1 MAFGDKK
8 LYIAKKLNVEI
19 DKHGNEIPYYDI
31 DKIKEY
37 HFSYMPTSGQVDYQ
51 IYGALINNMFSS
63 YLPMTFLGVINSGD
77 IAYLIDGEN
86 QNIDDLVRMDKGN
99 KYCKNDNYR
108 VKLVQPQ
115 NMRLKVLFEKIK
127 FNN

>member
-8 LYIAKKLNVEI
+8 LYIVKKLGVET
-19 DKHGNEIPYYDI
+19 DKHGNEIPFYDI

-51 IYGALINNMFSS
+51 IYGALINNMYSS
-63 YLPMTFLGVINSGD
+63 YLPMTFLGKINSGD

-86 QNIDDLVRMDKGN
+86 QNIDDLVKMDKGN
-99 KYCKNDNYR
+99 KYCKNANYR

>member
-8 LYIAKKLNVEI
+8 LYIVKKLGVET
-19 DKHGNEIPYYDI
+19 DKHGNEIPFYDI

-51 IYGALINNMFSS
+51 IYGALINNMYSS
-63 YLPMTFLGVINSGD
+63 YLPMTFLGKINSGD

-86 QNIDDLVRMDKGN
+86 QNIDELVRMDKGN
-99 KYCKNDNYR
+99 KYCKNANYR

>member
-8 LYIAKKLNVEI
+8 LYIASKLGVKT
-19 DKHGNEIPYYDI
+19 DKHGNEIAYYDI
-31 DKIKEY
+31 NKIKEY

-51 IYGALINNMFSS
+51 IYGALINNMYSS
-63 YLPMTFLGVINSGD
+63 YLPLQFLGKIRSGD
-77 IAYLIDGEN
+77 IAYLIDGET
-86 QNIDDLVRMDKGN
+86 QNIDDLVEQDKGN
-99 KYCKNDNYR
+99 EYCPNANYR

-115 NMRLKVLFEKIK
+115 NMRVKVLFEKIN

>member
-8 LYIAKKLNVEI
+8 LYVVSKIDVEI

-31 DKIKEY
+31 KNIKEY
-37 HFSYMPTSGQVDYQ
+37 HFSYMPVSGQVDYQ
-51 IYGALINNMFSS
+51 IYGTLINNMYSS
-63 YLPMTFLGVINSGD
+63 YLPMAMLGKIKIGD
-77 IAYLIDGEN
+77 VAYLVDGEV
-86 QNIDDLVRMDKGN
+86 QDIDALVKKDKEN
-99 KYCKNDNYR
+99 KYCPNANYR

-115 NMRLKVLFEKIK
+115 NIKVKILFEKIK